1 MPPINLSKHTTPI
14 RTIFLNQ
21 TEKSTNNQNLSI
33 QQSPNHISSF
43 TPLISERSSKK
54 PSLKP
59 FKSIL

>member
-43 TPLISERSSKK
+43 TPLIS
-54 PSLKP
+54 
-59 FKSIL
+59 